1 MSSKSG
7 VGEVTGKRKSST
19 NEEVGKK
26 KSSTNE
32 EVGKKKSSTNEEA
45 GKRKRV
51 ADTVVKILTPYY
63 QNKRITSKVRDFRE
77 VGEVEEGR
85 LRWEGG
91 RRDKGGE
98 EWGGGSYPF
107 RFLSILKQLHTS
119 FGLIYYF

>member
-1 MSSKSG
+1 M
-7 VGEVTGKRKSST
+7 GEVAGKR
-19 NEEVGKK
+19 
-26 KSSTNE
+26 
-32 EVGKKKSSTNEEA
+32 KSSTNEEA
-45 GKRKRV
+45 GKRRRV

-98 EWGGGSYPF
+98 EWGRGGSYPF

-119 FGLIYYF
+119 SIIISRICSRSLQRTYQNIS